1 VSSEKPERGGGL
13 SITTLLISA
22 VGAVAAA
29 TIVPLFWQRGTLI
42 ATAMTPVIVALVS
55 EALRRPAEK
64 ITAVAPRVARRS
76 ATGVAVRRFDPDAAQ
91 TRHPESV
98 GARGRG
104 PERFEPEPPPP
115 SVPPGGVSQDDPYGL
130 RGASRPSRRPWWKV
144 GLATGLLAFVIG
156 AGVVTAS
163 ELTLFGGSVGGN
175 DRTSLFG
182 GGTAKHEATPTP
194 TPTPSATSTPGA
206 ESTPTPTATPSATPT
221 ATPSAQA
228 TAVPPSSAAPAP
240 AASATATP

>member
-1 VSSEKPERGGGL
+1 VSREKSEAGGGL

-55 EALRRPAEK
+55 EGLRRPAEK
-64 ITAVAPRVARRS
+64 ITAVAPRVTRRT
-76 ATGVAVRRFDPDAAQ
+76 ATGAAVRRFDPAAAR

-104 PERFEPEPPPP
+104 PERYAPD
-115 SVPPGGVSQDDPYGL
+115 VPHGGVSADDPFGL
-130 RGASRPSRRPWWKV
+130 RAAAAPRRAWWKI

-156 AGVVTAS
+156 GGVVTAS
-163 ELTLFGGSVGGN
+163 ELAGGGSVAGKE
-175 DRTSLFG
+175 RTSLFG
-182 GGTAKHEATPTP
+182 GNDDA
-194 TPTPSATSTPGA
+194 
-206 ESTPTPTATPSATPT
+206 TPTPTATPEPAASPTPGASATPTPTPAPTVTATPSPPPTATPGTQATPT
-221 ATPSAQA
+221 AT
-228 TAVPPSSAAPAP
+228 AAP
-240 AASATATP
+240 